1 MCLSLPPSNS
11 FNFHSIHDK
20 TEVIKY
26 SCIIYPEI
34 NTEKHR
40 IELILDKGKIKL
52 FRMAYHS
59 PIQFWLKWLK
69 LALGRGGVKIFS
81 KKVSFFFF
89 SRVLSDFDE

>member
-1 MCLSLPPSNS
+1 MCLSLSSSNP
-11 FNFHSIHDK
+11 FNFHK
-20 TEVIKY
+20 AKVIKY

-69 LALGRGGVKIFS
+69 LALGRGES
-81 KKVSFFFF
+81 KFFRKKFHFFFF
-89 SRVLSDFDE
+89 REY